1 MSKLDENIF
10 PAPKMNISFVYF
22 AYLIEWRQKVDR
34 IFYLPTNVFVE
45 STAFAFVS
53 YICWFDIHFALIAQI
68 KFSNWITSYTKLMEN
83 MSMKCQ
89 TTTKLNACMETIW
102 IRFILQT
109 LTSTCNEDKQFTT
122 FDLNS
127 MQNMLSDFLVSYL
140 SCWNI
145 RYQIWHC
152 MWDINHGLAQALIG
166 YHHVIVSFWVILSSS
181 LHINMSTCHHFTI
194 SSCQF
199 IVSSNHHIGF
209 AIAWGI
215 SITGEQKFWLIV
227 IKCHHIVITQVS

>member
-1 MSKLDENIF
+1 MSKLNENIF
-10 PAPKMNISFVYF
+10 PCAEDEFLFGLLCIFNRMEAKSGKSVFFPFLQMCLLNRPHLHFFLPK
-22 AYLIEWRQKVDR
+22 
-34 IFYLPTNVFVE
+34 NVFVE

-53 YICWFDIHFALIAQI
+53 YACRFDIHFELIAQI

-89 TTTKLNACMETIW
+89 TTTKLNTCLETIW

-122 FDLNS
+122 FDLNF

-152 MWDINHGLAQALIG
+152 MWDINHGLAQALTD
-166 YHHVIVSFWVILSSS
+166 YHHVIVSSCHHVIIYVLMALCHLVILSSCN
-181 LHINMSTCHHFTI
+181 LVIL
-194 SSCQF
+194 SSC
-199 IVSSNHHIGF
+199 N
-209 AIAWGI
+209 
-215 SITGEQKFWLIV
+215 LV
-227 IKCHHIVITQVS
+227 IL